1 MSALRGKKL
10 DPDGKKL
17 GVSTGK
23 TSNCGKQS
31 DKWQSSKSAVGSPK
45 PKGK

>member
-10 DPDGKKL
+10 DPTGKKL

-23 TSNCGKQS
+23 TANCGKQS
-31 DKWQSSKSAVGSPK
+31 DKWQSSKPATGSPK
-45 PKGK
+45 KK